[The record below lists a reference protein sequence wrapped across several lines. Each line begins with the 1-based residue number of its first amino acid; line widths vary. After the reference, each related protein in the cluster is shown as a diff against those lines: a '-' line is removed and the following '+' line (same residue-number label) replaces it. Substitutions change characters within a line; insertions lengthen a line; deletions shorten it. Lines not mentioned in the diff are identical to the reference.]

1 MSFELLEVPDGF
13 KTNLALVIAPYVD
26 PKFMKKLVQE
36 LMPERLCLV
45 VDEGV
50 RREDLEKIKNACLL
64 HGTTLEIRLGRAR
77 ALVHMK
83 AFYFEY
89 LREDPPR
96 NRRRRLLFGSA
107 NATDAGFSGKRNAE
121 LIADVNLTIRDDSEL
136 AEYFEAILAAFDS
149 KSAVVKID
157 DVEITLSKQPTL
169 LLPSFSCVVPGK
181 LPTGFDTWLQRAVLA
196 AQYRNTPQFLTVSV
210 PLKKSLPQDLV
221 AKIFA
226 NRQFAEKTN
235 RNIVRFGYL
244 NGASATPV
252 DEEDEAKPQ
261 WKSRYAVWTH
271 LGDWISDQCYEERSN
286 VMKSKTSD
294 ARRVK
299 VDELK
304 ANIQVELWKTR
315 KRTNFLTALG
325 QVWADLAASGVAP
338 EDYLLADAGR
348 LDSTAY
354 EERFDKKLEQDIL
367 LANDPEF
374 RARYIDGYE
383 FPDVPRFRQ
392 DTAAWESFVRSWCDS
407 VLVEAAKSRTNSLVT
422 KRVTEVLK
430 NDSIV
435 LEELSA
441 EVLVDKLRKLWNKPF
456 VDRKCTVGDWIGKY
470 SEHDHLS

>member
-1 MSFELLEVPDGF
+1 MSFELLEIPDGF

-45 VDEGV
+45 VDEGI
-50 RREDLEKIKNACLL
+50 RRDDLEKIKKACLL

-89 LREDPPR
+89 LRVDPPR
-96 NRRRRLLFGSA
+96 SRRRRLLFGSA

-121 LIADVNLTIRDDSEL
+121 LIADVNLAIGDDSEL
-136 AEYFEAILAAFDS
+136 AEYFEAILAAFNS
-149 KSAVVKID
+149 GSTVKID

-169 LLPSFSCVVPGK
+169 LLPSFSCVVPGE

-196 AQYRNTPQFLTVSV
+196 AQYRNTPQFLTVSI
-210 PLKKSLPQDLV
+210 PLKKSLPQGLV

-226 NRQFAEKTN
+226 NSQFAEKTN

-244 NGASATPV
+244 NGADATPV
-252 DEEDEAKPQ
+252 DEEDETKPQ

-271 LGDWISDQCYEERSN
+271 LGDWISDQCYEEHAD

-304 ANIQVELWKTR
+304 ANIEVESWKAE
-315 KRTNFLTALG
+315 KRDNFLTALG
-325 QVWADLAASGVAP
+325 KVWEDLAASDDVVP
-338 EDYLLADAGR
+338 EDYLLADAGQ
-348 LDSTAY
+348 LNTKEYAN
-354 EERFDKKLEQDIL
+354 RFDKKLEQDIL
-367 LANDPEF
+367 LASDPEF

-422 KRVTEVLK
+422 KRVTEVLASY
-430 NDSIV
+430 SIA
-435 LEELSA
+435 LEDVSA
-441 EVLVDKLRKLWNKPF
+441 KKLADALRRLWNKQPF
-456 VDRKCTVGDWIGKY
+456 VNQKCTVGDWIGKY
-470 SEHDHLS
+470 SEE